1 MRAEYA
7 PFGQA
12 GKARQGSALFKLT
25 HYQSAYQGRGPAHG
39 GELRQAISPSS
50 ARGAPKSATPPN
62 FNGPKQIA
70 MVVRQFASAIGR

>member
-1 MRAEYA
+1 MAHGEHRSPVRNQIYA
-7 PFGQA
+7 PLT
-12 GKARQGSALFKLT
+12 KDEARRMAANLAKRL
-25 HYQSAYQGRGPAHG
+25 
-39 GELRQAISPSS
+39 